1 MVYCPVILSV
11 NNKQFGTVQQYPT
24 NSLCQVSSLCS
35 PPIMEC
41 HIFLVALGLV
51 VSPGVYLK
59 TIFQQERSEVAS
71 QGTAHGWQGRGIC
84 FLNFKLGYFMSHYLD
99 SILRRQKSKFWNDN
113 LCISTS
119 SAQNESWARWNNRLN
134 FWLLGGRAN
143 CWNSSFQSLTGRIDS
158 G

>member
-84 FLNFKLGYFMSHYLD
+84 FLNFYLKTSTRDIFCPECWKKVSENYRRFKLGYFMSHYLD
-99 SILRRQKSKFWNDN
+99 SILRRQKSKF
-113 LCISTS
+113 
-119 SAQNESWARWNNRLN
+119 
-134 FWLLGGRAN
+134 
-143 CWNSSFQSLTGRIDS
+143 
-158 G
+158 